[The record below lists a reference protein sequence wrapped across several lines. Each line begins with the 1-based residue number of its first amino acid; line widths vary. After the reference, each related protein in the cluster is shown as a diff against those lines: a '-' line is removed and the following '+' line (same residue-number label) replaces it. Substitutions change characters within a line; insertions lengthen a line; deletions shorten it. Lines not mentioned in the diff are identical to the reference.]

1 MDSFPIKLRLLRE
14 EKRITL
20 EKMAEELSISKS
32 LLWDLEQGRRR
43 VHGDLLRKIAQFFD
57 VSSDY
62 LLGLSKHRA
71 RNVIGAD
78 PELVD
83 LMRRFEGL
91 SPRGKDQLT
100 RLLEWVSEVDER
112 EKRVG
117 TGNC

>member
-1 MDSFPIKLRLLRE
+1 MDSFPTKLRLLRE

-20 EKMAEELSISKS
+20 ERVADELAISKS

-78 PELVD
+78 PDLVD
-83 LMRRFEGL
+83 LMRRVEGL

-112 EKRVG
+112 EKKLG
-117 TGNC
+117 SSPA